1 MNNTIES
8 IEKAIV
14 STIIHST
21 TVGRID
27 EYLDTLDY
35 LFERRRIEQLPYYPT
50 DGQEGGV
57 K

>member
-21 TVGRID
+21 TIGRID

-50 DGQEGGV
+50 DRQEGV